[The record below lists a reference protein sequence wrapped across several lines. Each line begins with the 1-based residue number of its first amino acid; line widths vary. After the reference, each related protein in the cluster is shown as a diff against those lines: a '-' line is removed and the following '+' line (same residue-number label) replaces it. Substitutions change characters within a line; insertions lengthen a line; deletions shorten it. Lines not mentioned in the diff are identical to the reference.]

1 VKTIW
6 YVIPGVKFK
15 HPKYPKEIWKG
26 DEDMWSR
33 RCCFFRLSCFSS
45 CRACGCCDS
54 CTMHDEEH
62 IITEENKKKVEE
74 SYFYRFCQGWNILVT
89 TRGNPLVALLLLM
102 QSVLVPIAMLI
113 VMILAVVLS
122 CVAIVVTFVPVILVS
137 IAVFIYKIWDNSI
150 VKEEARKKKLKQAA
164 AQAVYRPIEK
174 LYDYLEK
181 DYSKVFLGS

>member
-1 VKTIW
+1 
-6 YVIPGVKFK
+6 
-15 HPKYPKEIWKG
+15 
-26 DEDMWSR
+26 MWSR

-164 AQAVYRPIEK
+164 AAQSPPPRYERRTPHLLISASPLFPPRSSRVAQLPLHIAT
-174 LYDYLEK
+174 
-181 DYSKVFLGS
+181 